1 MGASPVTFSW
11 RRSRGILALP
21 RSRTRKKISSSD
33 VSRQG
38 SRLQVQERLTSD
50 LADDLE
56 KVIIGSSANVTVAEA
71 GVMVCI
77 SAAHMCMVSGGVEKT
92 GSSTCTVATRGKFA
106 SSAKARSK
114 VWQSL

>member
-1 MGASPVTFSW
+1 MAYWHSP
-11 RRSRGILALP
+11 GLALE
-21 RSRTRKKISSSD
+21 RKLVQAI

-56 KVIIGSSANVTVAEA
+56 KVIIGSSANVTAAEA

-77 SAAHMCMVSGGVEKT
+77 SAAHMCMVSRGVEKT